1 MQVIEKTMP
10 WWRRALRFALGGIR
24 SGFGLFARPARLEP
38 DAVPVAVPTI
48 SDSLEENVEEER
60 ALTKPFSKIEVAE
73 EAPEVPAEPVSPLG
87 PVAEFEPLPEP
98 AIAAGIAI
106 GSKPVAEPAP
116 APVDEEDALGDT
128 VPAEA
133 APEVGAE
140 KSEAR
145 TEFSEDHSAED
156 KQAVEKPGISGEIG
170 GEHPSGP
177 KGHADFAALTARL
190 KSCPD
195 TKRPF
200 ESAST
205 SFSAAS
211 KALTY
216 QSRPD
221 TPLMIPAV
229 GEAALA
235 DMVPAE
241 AEPESEPEVGAEKSE
256 AKTEFSEGSSAGDN
270 AQVDSS
276 ASAER
281 LKSCPDTRQVLE
293 SDSSVAHE
301 TETAREAE
309 VEPEVAADPHPPTEP
324 QTVAEIEPVA
334 IPAAEGSLDAQLTPP
349 EVEVVN
355 VEIVNQAALEP
366 VLEIEATQ
374 EAESE
379 EEAELVAEP
388 ETEKFANVEVVT
400 EVAPGL
406 AEETEPVVEIE
417 AAQEVDSEEEAELV
431 DEPETGKSL
440 NVEVVTEA
448 VPEPVA
454 EADPV
459 EEAMPELA
467 EMAESE
473 IEAEPETVDT
483 PEVVDVTAAEAFE
496 EPELETEAEPE
507 AVTEAEASIAP
518 VCAPDVEQPVL
529 EVEPE
534 AATVPEPISAPEPT
548 VEIGPEMEPVEILAS
563 EAGAEPESKPEPVA
577 EQAPAADD
585 GAKLVLTA
593 EPSAEEKADAKA
605 EEKAAAKLAARQK
618 KLDEGSEQSPF
629 SVFVGQVYDGPL
641 DLLLDLIRKQD
652 IDIYDIP
659 IARITAQFLAYVNQL
674 KAGDVDVAGEFIYTA
689 SMLIHIKSKMLLPRA
704 PSGPEDAAED
714 PRRELVERLLEH
726 ERFKN
731 AAQML
736 QEKQMLEAA
745 TWSNP
750 GVREFKGDEGTEPEI
765 AADTVDLVRIFRDI
779 LERAR
784 NRPVLNV
791 EEDSVT
797 VGQMIQFLAR
807 RLTMEDKP
815 VALRRLLSHTRSE
828 RALIAMFLALLEM
841 VRMQAI
847 LLRQDLQFSEIF
859 IKKHTGFDAV
869 MNDGLGNARDDWR

>member
-1 MQVIEKTMP
+1 MAVVARVAYSSFATKLA
-10 WWRRALRFALGGIR
+10 RVKLRKLGL
-24 SGFGLFARPARLEP
+24 SPFCLEN
-38 DAVPVAVPTI
+38 
-48 SDSLEENVEEER
+48 L
-60 ALTKPFSKIEVAE
+60 
-73 EAPEVPAEPVSPLG
+73 
-87 PVAEFEPLPEP
+87 
-98 AIAAGIAI
+98 
-106 GSKPVAEPAP
+106 
-116 APVDEEDALGDT
+116 
-128 VPAEA
+128 
-133 APEVGAE
+133 
-140 KSEAR
+140 
-145 TEFSEDHSAED
+145 
-156 KQAVEKPGISGEIG
+156 
-170 GEHPSGP
+170 PSGP
-177 KGHADFAALTARL
+177 KGHVDFAAFTARL

-195 TKRPF
+195 TRRPF
-200 ESAST
+200 EKSST

-241 AEPESEPEVGAEKSE
+241 AKPESAPEVGAEKSE

-324 QTVAEIEPVA
+324 QTVAEVEPVA

-355 VEIVNQAALEP
+355 VEIVNEAALEP

-388 ETEKFANVEVVT
+388 ETEEFANVEVVT

-417 AAQEVDSEEEAELV
+417 AAQEVDSEEEAEFV
-431 DEPETGKSL
+431 NEPETGKSV

-448 VPEPVA
+448 VPVPVA

-483 PEVVDVTAAEAFE
+483 PEVVDVAAAEAFE